1 MPTPSSATRPFR
13 RLIVSEAGAGMRL
26 DLWLSKRFSCLSRTA
41 AARHVRDG
49 EIESEWR
56 ELKGSN
62 RMREGEPIRV
72 FVPGLAPDG
81 APPPLPEILYEDDRV
96 LVFNKPP
103 GMLAHP
109 AGDRFTWALIGLA
122 KDARPDDHMDLVHRL
137 DRDTSGVLVLTKDGA
152 ANATLKATFKSR
164 ASDLRKEYLAIVHG
178 EVPWDER
185 VTQAPMGDLRTSEV
199 RLRRGVVPGG
209 LIARTTFTV
218 LKRMDGLSLV
228 RCLLHTGRTH
238 QIRVH
243 LEHEGHPIVGDR
255 LYGQPDAIFLEW
267 FERGDTPMVRSAVGF
282 PRQCLHAWRLRLP
295 HPEGGTVDLEA
306 PLPDDMRALIDGA
319 PPAWP
324 PEDS

>member
-1 MPTPSSATRPFR
+1 VTES
-13 RLIVSEAGAGMRL
+13 GAGMRL

-41 AARHVRDG
+41 AARHVRQG

-56 ELKGSN
+56 PLKGSL

-72 FVPGLAPDG
+72 YVPGLAPDG
-81 APPPLPEILYEDDRV
+81 DPPPLPEVLFEDPRV

-122 KDARPDDHMDLVHRL
+122 KDARPDHHMDLVHRL

-152 ANATLKATFKSR
+152 ANALLKATFKNRSVE
-164 ASDLRKEYLAIVHG
+164 LRKEYLAIVHG

-185 VTQAPMGDLRTSEV
+185 ETVAPVGDLSTSEV
-199 RLRRGVVPGG
+199 RLRRGVVPDG
-209 LIARTTFTV
+209 LPARTTFTV
-218 LKRMDGLSLV
+218 LKRMDGRTLV

-243 LEHEGHPIVGDR
+243 LEHEGHGIVGDR
-255 LYGQPDAIFLEW
+255 LYGQPDAVFLDWYEN
-267 FERGDTPMVRSAVGF
+267 GVTPMVRSTVGF

-295 HPEGGTVDLEA
+295 HPDGGIVELEA
-306 PLPDDMRALIDGA
+306 PLPDDMRALVDGA
-319 PPAWP
+319 LPVWP